1 MPSQYVLV
9 KDIVPLDRER
19 AIRVRCV
26 RVYEIPE
33 RRGSK
38 EMKSREV
45 LVCDQEGTFIHVNM
59 QNSDVDKYK
68 NVFKEGKLYSI
79 KKILVFSQYY
89 MYRTCDHQYMI
100 RLNYDTQVKAIK
112 SRGFPTNMFQL
123 KPYQC
128 LKDPTLVNDKV
139 MFDVIGRVIE
149 IHAPVDK
156 IIGGKPAKLIDF
168 KIADNE
174 GNHLKCTVWDN
185 HVAPMLPFYNSDLK
199 EPLVVVIQLCRAKI
213 VNGEV
218 RITSS
223 YDATKLYLNS
233 SYQEVEDFRAK
244 SGAIT
249 VTSVGDLLKNKQ
261 DGDFYVPAEIVGI
274 EGSFGWMYISCMTS
288 GCNRKLKPDGVD
300 LLCTNCDKKYKEGMT
315 RYRVKIRVMDKG
327 LSDAPF
333 LLWDRECSELV
344 GIPANILY
352 KKYNKVSDIP
362 KELESLIGMSM
373 IFKISLK
380 ISEMRGSN
388 PAYIVM
394 RLLRDEILVST
405 YCSKLKDNQE
415 KDLISKMI
423 DEDEEDDDESDQEAS
438 NGDNEVNSPT
448 SVQQTQSPVPNLEE
462 CNLVK
467 RSLIDQFSSSG
478 KVGFENS

>member
-26 RVYEIPE
+26 IVYEIPE

-38 EMKSREV
+38 EMKNREV
-45 LVCDQEGTFIHVNM
+45 LVCDQE
-59 QNSDVDKYK
+59 
-68 NVFKEGKLYSI
+68 
-79 KKILVFSQYY
+79 
-89 MYRTCDHQYMI
+89 
-100 RLNYDTQVKAIK
+100 VKAIK

-156 IIGGKPAKLIDF
+156 IIGGKPAKLIDL

-174 GNHLKCTVWDN
+174 GNNLKCTVWDN

-244 SGAIT
+244 ITNIHSPIRSISNATVMSQSTGISEFRSGALT

-274 EGSFGWMYISCMTS
+274 EGSFRWMYISCMTS
-288 GCNRKLKPDGVD
+288 GCNRKLKPDGDD
-300 LLCTNCDKKYKEGMT
+300 LLCTNCDKKYKEGMA

-327 LSDAPF
+327 LSYAPF

-344 GIPANILY
+344 GIPANLLY
-352 KKYNKVSDIP
+352 NKYNKVSDIP

-380 ISEMRGSN
+380 ISEMRGAN